1 MDDGRLLS
9 GCGSGAS
16 QLATTPTTATT
27 NPVVGAVAGEG
38 AIEVGAAAV
47 VGGELAVAAGGAVA
61 VVGDAAAGEAAPGWP
76 ADAAGPAGEAV
87 AVGVEV
93 AAAAESCWLA

>member
-9 GCGSGAS
+9 GCGSASS
-16 QLATTPTTATT
+16 QLATTPATATT
-27 NPVVGAVAGEG
+27 TPVVGAVAGEG

-47 VGGELAVAAGGAVA
+47 VGGELAVAAGGAVT

-93 AAAAESCWLA
+93 AAAAESRWLA

>member
-1 MDDGRLLS
+1 
-9 GCGSGAS
+9 
-16 QLATTPTTATT
+16 LATTPTTATT
-27 NPVVGAVAGEG
+27 TPVVGAVAGEG
-38 AIEVGAAAV
+38 AIEVGAAAAV
-47 VGGELAVAAGGAVA
+47 VGGELAVAAGGAVT